1 MGDNVRELT
10 PIEKEN
16 AALKDRIDEL
26 EKELEKQKEAARC
39 ADMWYHMEQKKANT
53 LRGKV
58 AEMREAIVAQALC
71 MRDCLDNDD
80 RL

>member
-1 MGDNVRELT
+1 MGENVRELT
-10 PIEKEN
+10 PIEQEN

-39 ADMWYHMEQKKANT
+39 ADMWYHMEQDKAKE
-53 LRGKV
+53 LRDKV
-58 AEMREAIVAQALC
+58 ANMREAIIAQALC
-71 MRDCLDNDD
+71 MRDYLDNDD

>member
-26 EKELEKQKEAARC
+26 EKELEKQKEAAQRV
-39 ADMWYHMEQKKANT
+39 DMWYHMEQDKVKE
-53 LRGKV
+53 LRDKV
-58 AEMREAIVAQALC
+58 ANMREAIIAQALY
-71 MRDCLDNDD
+71 MRDYLDNDD